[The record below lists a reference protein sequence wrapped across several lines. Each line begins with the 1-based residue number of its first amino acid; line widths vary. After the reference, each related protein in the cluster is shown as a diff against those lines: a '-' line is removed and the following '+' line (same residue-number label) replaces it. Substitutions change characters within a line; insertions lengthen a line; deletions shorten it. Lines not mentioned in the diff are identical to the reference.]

1 MLFNLIIKNNQATLR
16 IKDGKKTICA
26 TVFEIDKDFSDLLLV
41 KINSL
46 FEENKLKL
54 SDISKYALQSD
65 IAENY
70 TAYRIAKA
78 VINALSWRYLH

>member
-1 MLFNLIIKNNQATLR
+1 MLFNLIIRNNQVTLR
-16 IKDGKKTICA
+16 IKDGRKTICV
-26 TVFEIDKDFSDLLLV
+26 TVFEVNKDLSDLLLV

-46 FEENKLKL
+46 FEKNKLKL

-70 TAYRIAKA
+70 TTYRIAKA
-78 VINALSWRYLH
+78 VINALNSGCLH